1 MFFYTNRTALLLHG
15 RQTNLEYGSYAPDG
29 PRVFI
34 EDPEFKQLWAS
45 PARYYL
51 LVEGPAVPKIEAVVG
66 KSALHVTAQSGG
78 KFLYANHAS
87 SN

>member
-1 MFFYTNRTALLLHG
+1 M
-15 RQTNLEYGSYAPDG
+15 
-29 PRVFI
+29 FI
-34 EDPEFKQLWAS
+34 EDPEFKPLWAS
-45 PARYYL
+45 LARYYL

-66 KSALHVTAQSGG
+66 KSTLHVTAQSGG